1 MFTEK
6 QRENDKR
13 EKEEVKKIE
22 KVLKKDAGD
31 LEEMYHNVSA

>member
-1 MFTEK
+1 
-6 QRENDKR
+6 
-13 EKEEVKKIE
+13 VKKIE

>member
-13 EKEEVKKIE
+13 EKEEFKKIE

-31 LEEMYHNVSA
+31 LEEIY